1 MLQLPGELT
10 DRMLRILVDNVCIE
24 SLSIDLTR
32 PMLDAAG
39 RSVVKLSDKIDEQ
52 VFFSNVVTGAFIQ
65 LT

>member
-52 VFFSNVVTGAFIQ
+52 VFFSVLSREHLFN
-65 LT
+65 

>member
-1 MLQLPGELT
+1 LLLQLFDRFT
-10 DRMLRILVDNVCIE
+10 DRVFVDNVCIE

-39 RSVVKLSDKIDEQ
+39 RSVVKLSDKIDER
-52 VFFSNVVTGAFIQ
+52 VFFSVVTGPFVQ